1 VRRKAGRGRL
11 LALALVAG
19 CALVAT
25 APASARVLISTRIT
39 GHEKGRAIPRSFL
52 GISSDWNAVYKVVGN
67 ARTGPDYVYRQL
79 LQNVAAYGGG
89 MPTLRVGGDYADA
102 AWWNPTSQPDPYQR
116 GVFVDIKPDLLA
128 GLASDARD
136 LGQRMI
142 LGINLGARDV
152 ALARDKAKAIL
163 AAIPRRNLLALEIG
177 NEPDDYTFRIA
188 YEEKDAAGRVVKRV
202 YLRGRSYNGTQ
213 YLREW
218 DRVAGA
224 LRKLSPRAPLAGM
237 AGYGQIVT
245 PQRFIAHERRR
256 LAFYTE
262 HAYPMTACDRKGRIY
277 KPGEKQYPTIAKL
290 LGPVGAYTT
299 VGQQKRGIAAAHRF
313 HKRYVVD
320 EMNSVSCYS
329 RAQVSGGFAA
339 TLWAVDQWF
348 LQVALGVDAINM
360 HIDSPVKTPFQ
371 FSIVGPQ
378 SFAASANPLYYAML
392 AFAATAGRGGR
403 LLYAPTV
410 VARTKANARV
420 WAVKT
425 RSGYH
430 VLVINKDLKR
440 SGTARIALARS
451 TRVGR
456 LARLSAPS
464 ISATSGVSFA
474 GQAVAS
480 PTFDG
485 KLQGTPRSQAVR
497 PRRGV
502 YTFTMPRASAAL
514 LTIG

>member
-1 VRRKAGRGRL
+1 VRRTAAPARL
-11 LALALVAG
+11 LALAAAG
-19 CALVAT
+19 CSLAAST
-25 APASARVLISTRIT
+25 PASAGALISTRIT
-39 GHEKGRAIPRSFL
+39 DHEKGRAIPRSFL

-79 LQNVAAYGGG
+79 LQNIAAYGGG

-102 AWWNPTSQPDPYQR
+102 AWWNPTSRPDPYER

-128 GLASDARD
+128 GLASDARG
-136 LGQRMI
+136 LGQQMI
-142 LGINLGARDV
+142 LGVNLGANDV
-152 ALARDKAKAIL
+152 ALARDEAKAIL
-163 AAIPRRNLLALEIG
+163 ATIPRRNILGLEIG

-188 YEEKDAAGRVVKRV
+188 YEKKDASGRVVKRR
-202 YLRGRSYNGTQ
+202 YLRGRKYGGSQ

-224 LRKLSPRAPLAGM
+224 LRKLSPRVPLAGM
-237 AGYGQIVT
+237 GGYGQIVS
-245 PQRFIAHERRR
+245 PQRFVARERRR
-256 LAFYTE
+256 LGFYTE

-290 LGPVGAYTT
+290 LGPIGAYTT

-339 TLWAVDQWF
+339 TLWAVDEWF
-348 LQVALGVDAINM
+348 LQIALGVDAVNM

-371 FSIVGPQ
+371 FSIVGPR
-378 SFAASANPLYYAML
+378 SFAARANPLYYAML
-392 AFAATAGRGGR
+392 AFAATSGRGGR
-403 LLYAPTV
+403 LLYGPTF

-440 SGTARIALARS
+440 SGAVRIAISRS
-451 TRVGR
+451 KRAGR
-456 LARLSAPS
+456 LVRLSAPS

-474 GQAVAS
+474 GQAVAPS
-480 PTFDG
+480 TFDG
-485 KLQGTPRSQAVR
+485 KLQGTPQSQTVR

-502 YTFTMPRASAAL
+502 YTFTMPRGSAAL
-514 LTIG
+514 LTVG